1 MLITSALRQRL
12 THRHFHGFTLI
23 ELLVVLS
30 IVALL
35 LSLAL
40 PRYFRSIDVSRETIL
55 KENLSITR
63 KTIDQYFRD
72 TGRYPNDLQELVTKR
87 YLHALPVD
95 PITESNGTWLPVA
108 PSDPDMGRLYDLRS
122 GAQGST
128 RDGTPFSSL

>member
-1 MLITSALRQRL
+1 MTTPFRIRWTRPRIA
-12 THRHFHGFTLI
+12 GFTLI

-40 PRYFRSIDVSRETIL
+40 PRYFRSIDASKEVIL

-72 TGRYPNDLQELVTKR
+72 TGRYPNDLQELVSRR

-95 PITESNGTWLPVA
+95 PITESTATWMLVA
-108 PSDPDMGRLYDLRS
+108 PSDPELGKVYDLRS
-122 GAQGST
+122 GAPGAT
-128 RDGTPFSSL
+128 RDGTPFGAL